1 MPNGARVFVGN
12 IPSDCRDRD
21 MEKFFKGYGK
31 LGEISI
37 KNGFG
42 FIDFDDHR
50 DAEDAVQDLNGK
62 DMPGA
67 G

>member
-1 MPNGARVFVGN
+1 MNDVNFLRFNHFSYQLFSA
-12 IPSDCRDRD
+12 
-21 MEKFFKGYGK
+21 
-31 LGEISI
+31 I

-42 FIDFDDHR
+42 FVDFDDYR

-62 DMPGA
+62 EMSGA

>member
-12 IPSDCRDRD
+12 IPNDCRDRD

>member
-1 MPNGARVFVGN
+1 MPSGQRVFIGN
-12 IPSDCRDRD
+12 IPSDCRERD
-21 MEKFFKGYGK
+21 IEKFFKGYGK

-42 FIDFDDHR
+42 FVDFDDHR

-62 DMPGA
+62 EMSGA